1 MEGQET
7 GAPAQSAKEGM
18 REPEAEM
25 EERAGGCPSSL
36 CPPGGGAGA
45 CPQCRMLL
53 ALFRPRGAPSC
64 APNSL
69 WPGRSPA
76 QALDSGRCV
85 SLNLSPGL
93 SWLEVRGERLSEP
106 LLQNRINYQ
115 PQGVV
120 IKRQVQA
127 RVCHRC
133 QARCKTEPDT
143 EGPNSWLTSQG
154 GAGMEPGTWAGSRG
168 LGQYSGQCVPR
179 ECQGGEEPVLG
190 RKQNGPALG
199 RAQGDHLLTGPA
211 GAVTARLIALDP
223 SRTQVAPALFRSQ
236 ALSVP
241 EKLKVIIRRCDKQ
254 SAWKRLRQTLWVLQD
269 HPHSA
274 SWGCG
279 VLEAWLPHPAWAL
292 HTLQPPPRP
301 DGEMLRAGM
310 CLVPQHP

>member
-1 MEGQET
+1 M
-7 GAPAQSAKEGM
+7 
-18 REPEAEM
+18 
-25 EERAGGCPSSL
+25 
-36 CPPGGGAGA
+36 
-45 CPQCRMLL
+45 
-53 ALFRPRGAPSC
+53 
-64 APNSL
+64 
-69 WPGRSPA
+69 
-76 QALDSGRCV
+76 
-85 SLNLSPGL
+85 
-93 SWLEVRGERLSEP
+93 
-106 LLQNRINYQ
+106 
-115 PQGVV
+115 
-120 IKRQVQA
+120 QA

-190 RKQNGPALG
+190 RKRNGPALG

>member
-69 WPGRSPA
+69 WPGRGPA

-106 LLQNRINYQ
+106 LL
-115 PQGVV
+115 
-120 IKRQVQA
+120 
-127 RVCHRC
+127 
-133 QARCKTEPDT
+133 
-143 EGPNSWLTSQG
+143 
-154 GAGMEPGTWAGSRG
+154 
-168 LGQYSGQCVPR
+168 
-179 ECQGGEEPVLG
+179 
-190 RKQNGPALG
+190 
-199 RAQGDHLLTGPA
+199 
-211 GAVTARLIALDP
+211 
-223 SRTQVAPALFRSQ
+223 
-236 ALSVP
+236 
-241 EKLKVIIRRCDKQ
+241 
-254 SAWKRLRQTLWVLQD
+254 
-269 HPHSA
+269 
-274 SWGCG
+274 
-279 VLEAWLPHPAWAL
+279 
-292 HTLQPPPRP
+292 
-301 DGEMLRAGM
+301 
-310 CLVPQHP
+310 